1 MILTSVSRTTIILSV
16 PGIKHER
23 TVIASQS
30 RKGVARV
37 LVETKKIQ
45 EAPEENPRETLR
57 LNKMNHEMIVTFQL
71 ALCLIPTFYGEIS
84 MGKPLTPEDVEGL
97 LPPTPQ
103 DKNETI
109 AAVVQDPVVQDA
121 VHHAASNGS
130 LNGLV
135 VKKNIFIMPAT
146 NPNLVLS
153 KREHILVVPTENLE
167 DVRKNITEAK
177 EAEARETSTLEN
189 QAFFEDD
196 ASEYATEGHENGS
209 DGNETEENKKA
220 EEAISSSEKRKS
232 ETEFLKDKIIHD
244 ATIPEDTS
252 ASKKVAVPIVA
263 VIDPSNANKGKVN
276 SPIVAILPN
285 QVNNGALNSQVQFL
299 KDNSDKIQKKAQDYV
314 DKSSLTV
321 NPDYW
326 TSSTPPELAVVSSP
340 TQGIVPASLFTD
352 HENPSYTEEMFLT
365 PVMVSQFDVY
375 APSLTDN
382 DRTDYTRETG
392 DMDVAEDVIFR
403 PLFRYRQE
411 TQQRSRYNDE
421 NNRRY
426 GSYGDY
432 YPRRAYFY
440 RPRYDDY

>member
-1 MILTSVSRTTIILSV
+1 
-16 PGIKHER
+16 
-23 TVIASQS
+23 QS
-30 RKGVARV
+30 
-37 LVETKKIQ
+37 
-45 EAPEENPRETLR
+45 
-57 LNKMNHEMIVTFQL
+57 VTFQL
-71 ALCLIPTFYGEIS
+71 AVFLIPIFFGEIS

-103 DKNETI
+103 DRNETI

-135 VKKNIFIMPAT
+135 VKKNVFIMPAT

-167 DVRKNITEAK
+167 DVRKNITETKQAQ
-177 EAEARETSTLEN
+177 AQETSTLEN

-196 ASEYATEGHENGS
+196 ASEYAPEEGESGS
-209 DGNETEENKKA
+209 EESKSEGNKMAKESTLSN
-220 EEAISSSEKRKS
+220 EKRKS
-232 ETEFLKDKIIHD
+232 ETEFLKDKIINSGS
-244 ATIPEDTS
+244 AIPEDTS

-263 VIDPSNANKGKVN
+263 VIDPSNAKKGKVN

-285 QVNNGALNSQVQFL
+285 QVNNGALNNQVQFL
-299 KDNSDKIQKKAQDYV
+299 KDNSEKIQKKAQDYV

-321 NPDYW
+321 NTDYW
-326 TSSTPPELAVVSSP
+326 TSSTPSEPAIVSSP
-340 TQGIVPASLFTD
+340 TQGTVPASLFTD
-352 HENPSYTEEMFLT
+352 REPPSYTEDIFLT
-365 PVMVSQFDVY
+365 PVMVSQWDVFV
-375 APSLTDN
+375 PSLKDN
-382 DRTDYTRETG
+382 DQTDYSGETG

-432 YPRRAYFY
+432 YPRRAYVY